1 MAEEKLSAVEKEK
14 TMLELECKDI
24 TQRHKS
30 DFNRKDVAIANV
42 SLAGWERACYFI
54 VFITLYTT
62 LLNVVIASTVGRI
75 IASGDWLRIRPRTKQ
90 NKHYQALTT

>member
-1 MAEEKLSAVEKEK
+1 MCWHVARSMAEEKLSAVEKEK

-42 SLAGWERACYFI
+42 SLAG
-54 VFITLYTT
+54 
-62 LLNVVIASTVGRI
+62 
-75 IASGDWLRIRPRTKQ
+75 
-90 NKHYQALTT
+90 